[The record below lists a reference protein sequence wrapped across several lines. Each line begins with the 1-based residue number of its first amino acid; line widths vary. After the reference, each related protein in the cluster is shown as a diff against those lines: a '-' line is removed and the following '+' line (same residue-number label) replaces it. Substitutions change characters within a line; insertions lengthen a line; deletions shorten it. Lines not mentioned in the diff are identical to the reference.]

1 MIYGI
6 GDSFTYG
13 EELDNRDNAWPLVL
27 GKMLN
32 QPATNLGKPAT
43 GNYRTVKRTMDAVL
57 NGDASMI
64 VIGWSDPARQEFG
77 DDISITD
84 LWAGRNYAR
93 MQSCNDHRINLIKY
107 MTAYDVPEYY
117 YAKWLRQIIL
127 VQSFCR
133 ANDVKCIMF
142 SACNSEDYNK
152 KYFDKYTQ
160 LSKHIDTN
168 TYIDWPMKGSAD
180 WTYGTPHG
188 PGGHFLEEGHQRV
201 AEKLNEYIRNLGWL
215 P

>member
-1 MIYGI
+1 MIYCI

-13 EELDNRDNAWPLVL
+13 EELDDCEHDAWPAVL
-27 GKMLN
+27 GRLLN
-32 QPATNLGKPAT
+32 IPVTNLGKPAT
-43 GNYRTVKRTMDAVL
+43 GNYRIVKRTIDAVFD
-57 NGDASMI
+57 NASMI

-93 MQSCNDHRINLIKY
+93 MQSCNDHRMNLIKY

-133 ANDVKCIMF
+133 ANNVPCIMF
-142 SACNSEDYNK
+142 SACNAESWNLHYIKNHEHLAKHVDA
-152 KYFDKYTQ
+152 TQ
-160 LSKHIDTN
+160 
-168 TYIDWPMKGSAD
+168 YIDWPNSGSSA
-180 WTYGTPHG
+180 WTFGTPHG
-188 PGGHFLEEGHQRV
+188 PGGHFLEEGHRLI
-201 AEKLNEYIRNLGWL
+201 AEKIYEHISSRV
-215 P
+215 